1 MFQKCSPSSFSC
13 IVNAFELWYFWP
25 SYLGDDRDW
34 LIANVCALGSAHMHI
49 ELVLAEMVQLAAIN
63 MIIPLRK

>member
-1 MFQKCSPSSFSC
+1 MHRALVFL
-13 IVNAFELWYFWP
+13 ALG
-25 SYLGDDRDW
+25 GDDRDW

>member
-1 MFQKCSPSSFSC
+1 MHRALVFL
-13 IVNAFELWYFWP
+13 AL
-25 SYLGDDRDW
+25 DDRDW